1 MKYTDQWNRIKSP
14 ETYPHLYSQ
23 FIFDKGGRNI
33 QWGKD
38 SLFNKWCWE
47 NCTDT
52 CKNESRP
59 PSHTI
64 HKNELK
70 RD

>member
-38 SLFNKWCWE
+38 SLFNKWCWA
-47 NCTDT
+47 NQTDT
-52 CKNESRP
+52 CKKIKLDHHRQN
-59 PSHTI
+59 
-64 HKNELK
+64 KLNM
-70 RD
+70 D